1 MAVVMVVCQLE
12 KQGNCWPATAQ
23 QHSSASCRTHGA
35 DPQLR
40 WAGRAAHTSAD
51 RHDRLHGPAGLLR
64 HHPGEGGGGGDCE
77 GEAGGGGGDG
87 GGARARGAGAG
98 GSGWAEGA
106 GPAVGHA
113 ALGRKS
119 EFSGELKGSDR
130 VGKLISI
137 TLAIRK

>member
-1 MAVVMVVCQLE
+1 MVVWQLE

-77 GEAGGGGGDG
+77 GEAGGGGDAG
-87 GGARARGAGAG
+87 GPWARGLGAR
-98 GSGWAEGA
+98 GSGRAEGTGSFA
-106 GPAVGHA
+106 GHA
-113 ALGRKS
+113 ALGGKS
-119 EFSGELKGSDR
+119 KFSGES
-130 VGKLISI
+130 
-137 TLAIRK
+137 